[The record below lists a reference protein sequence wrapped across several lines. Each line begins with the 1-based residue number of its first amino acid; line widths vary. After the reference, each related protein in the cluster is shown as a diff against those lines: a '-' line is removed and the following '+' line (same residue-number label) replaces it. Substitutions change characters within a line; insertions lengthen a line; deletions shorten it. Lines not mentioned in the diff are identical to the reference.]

1 MSNFSS
7 LDQVTAG
14 LAGTAQRI
22 FVASTPDLLAT
33 ILAPG
38 YLNDRDPYFQA
49 NDIVYINYADNST
62 FPLNVGMSAI
72 AGEFMV
78 TFDPTAL
85 NWSLIQT
92 SAQSSGVAALGV
104 HSALYSNAGG
114 SATTTITDSSITPSS
129 KVLARWKSSANSVSI
144 LTVAP
149 GNGTL
154 TVVSSGDPGVSV
166 LEYIAILPSVAL
178 ETAGVIAAN
187 ASVTG
192 ATTTIV
198 ITNANITTS
207 MIVNA
212 NFVSQTNAAF
222 IRTIAVTA
230 GTITITTNTAPGVSV
245 ISYQAVLPSSALTAA
260 GLYGASYSNAGGSTT
275 ITISDS
281 TITANSIVTADFA
294 SQANAANIYKVTAT
308 SGTLTV
314 LANADPGVSVVKY
327 NATPNAI
334 DFGSGTFLLASENL
348 ADVQNPALALANL
361 GGLAL
366 AGGIMTGKITMAKG
380 TGTEAANAVTIN
392 AQSGVITTSSLTTA
406 AAAAYAITFTNSAIA
421 TTSVVLMSLMGG
433 TNTTQGIQLRAAA
446 GNGTSSVSIYNNN
459 VAGSALNG
467 TLIIGFLVV

>member
-22 FVASTPDLLAT
+22 FVASTPDALAT
-33 ILAPG
+33 ILASG
-38 YLNDRDPYFQA
+38 YLNDRDPFFKA
-49 NDIVYINYADNST
+49 NDIVYINYADTST
-62 FPLNVGMSAI
+62 FPVNVGMSAV

-78 TFDPTAL
+78 QFDPTSL

-114 SATTTITDSSITPSS
+114 SATTTVTDSSISPSS
-129 KVLARWKSSANSVSI
+129 VVLARWKSSANSVSI
-144 LTVAP
+144 NTVAVA
-149 GNGTL
+149 NGTL

-166 LEYIAILPSVAL
+166 LEYICILPSVPL
-178 ETAGVIAAN
+178 QEAGVIAAK
-187 ASVTG
+187 ATVTG
-192 ATTTIV
+192 ATSTIV
-198 ITNANITTS
+198 ISNPNITTS

-212 NFVSQTNAAF
+212 NFVSQTAAAF

-245 ISYQAVLPSSALTAA
+245 IAYQAILPSSALTAA
-260 GLYGASYSNAGGSTT
+260 GLYGASYTNAGGSTT
-275 ITISDS
+275 ITISDA
-281 TITANSIVTADFA
+281 TITANSIVTADFS
-294 SQANAANIYKVTAT
+294 SQANASNIYKVTAT
-308 SGTLTV
+308 AGTLTV
-314 LANADPGVSVVKY
+314 LVNADPGASVVKY
-327 NATPNAI
+327 NATPSAV
-334 DFGSGTFLLASENL
+334 DFGSGSYLLSSANL
-348 ADVQNPALALANL
+348 SDVQNPTTALANL

-366 AGGIMTGKITMAKG
+366 AGGTMTGKITMAKG
-380 TGTEAANAVTIN
+380 TGTEAANAVTID

-406 AAAAYAITFTNSAIA
+406 AAAAYAITFTNSAI
-421 TTSVVLMSLMGG
+421 TTSSVILMSLMGG